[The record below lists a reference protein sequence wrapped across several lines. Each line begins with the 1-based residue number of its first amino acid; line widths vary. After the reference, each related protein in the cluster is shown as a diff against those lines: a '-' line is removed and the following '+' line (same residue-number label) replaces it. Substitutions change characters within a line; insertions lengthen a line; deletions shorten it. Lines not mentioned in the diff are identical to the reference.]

1 MKITLLNWNG
11 TKYDVEI
18 PDDTEYI
25 SGQVIS
31 GDHVLTYP
39 IHFDTGMGTRTMTF
53 DDGSFKIKRKDFKKL
68 SKLTDPY
75 DIFMLDTT
83 WTNL

>member
-1 MKITLLNWNG
+1 MKITLLSWNSA
-11 TKYDVEI
+11 KYDVKI

-25 SGQVIS
+25 EGQVIS

-39 IHFDTGMGTRTMTF
+39 IHFDAGMGTRTMAF
-53 DDGSFKIKRKDFKKL
+53 YDGSFRIERKDFEKL

-75 DIFMLDTT
+75 DIFALDTT
-83 WTNL
+83 YANS

>member
-31 GDHVLTYP
+31 GDHVLMYP
-39 IHFDTGMGTRTMTF
+39 IHFDTGMGTRTMAF
-53 DDGSFKIKRKDFKKL
+53 HDGSFRIKRKDFKKL
-68 SKLTDPY
+68 SELTNSY
-75 DIFMLDTT
+75 DIFTIE
-83 WTNL
+83 